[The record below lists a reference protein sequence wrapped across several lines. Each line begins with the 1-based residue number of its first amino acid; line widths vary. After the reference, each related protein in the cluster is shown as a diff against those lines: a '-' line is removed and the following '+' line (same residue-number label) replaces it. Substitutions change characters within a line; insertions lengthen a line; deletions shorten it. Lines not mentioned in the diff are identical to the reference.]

1 VDEFLRRIFAVIH
14 SNDPIARALT
24 LRTLGAVA
32 SIVPEKEQ
40 IHHNIRSS
48 LDSRETVELSAAIYA
63 AG

>member
-1 VDEFLRRIFAVIH
+1 MDEFLRRIFAVIH

>member
-1 VDEFLRRIFAVIH
+1 
-14 SNDPIARALT
+14 

-63 AG
+63 AGKIADEINLKRYCFLFNCFI